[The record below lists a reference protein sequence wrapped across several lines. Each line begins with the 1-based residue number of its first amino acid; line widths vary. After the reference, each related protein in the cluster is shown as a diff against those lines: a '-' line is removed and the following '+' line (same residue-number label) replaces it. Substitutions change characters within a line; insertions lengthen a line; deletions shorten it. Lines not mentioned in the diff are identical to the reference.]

1 MKNNIITKNELTES
15 YKNILAILKINSKII
30 NNNNKNKNNNCFIN
44 NRKIKSCYF

>member
-30 NNNNKNKNNNCFIN
+30 NNKNKNNNCFIN

>member
-1 MKNNIITKNELTES
+1 MKNNIIIKNELTES

-30 NNNNKNKNNNCFIN
+30 NNNNKNNNYFIN